1 MFLHLGLKGEQL
13 QAVLQSETDSVEEE
27 GTLVAAEDYLSS
39 TAIETE
45 GAICRRV
52 SEGGEA

>member
-1 MFLHLGLKGEQL
+1 MFLHLGLEGEQL
-13 QAVLQSETDSVEEE
+13 QAVLQSKTDSIEEE

-45 GAICRRV
+45 GAIRWRV
-52 SEGGEA
+52 SESGEA